1 MVCSEREQYLQILF
15 PSGWTTVPKLYG
27 TLEEEY
33 VQMDEGSEGGSKVL
47 VNPMEMWLGG
57 KRLWVRSH

>member
-1 MVCSEREQYLQILF
+1 
-15 PSGWTTVPKLYG
+15 
-27 TLEEEY
+27 
-33 VQMDEGSEGGSKVL
+33 MDEGSEGGSKVL